1 MPKSGSLPVLSGK
14 DIVKALSKKGFVLRR
29 QTGSHIIMKAG
40 RIQVVIPN
48 HYEVD
53 RGTLRSIIR
62 RSGLSVEQ
70 FMELL

>member
-40 RIQVVIPN
+40 RTQVVIPN